1 MKKII
6 KESII
11 QVLISS
17 FIYFLLSIISSNVL
31 ANKGC
36 VRISGVYND
45 DNIWQ
50 KNIELVNY
58 TDSYCNDIYLKLP
71 STAKIENENFIS
83 TLLIEAS
90 QIKSNEYNLYNIS
103 QIQPKSSS
111 VIVISLQDKSDK
123 IQFTNLKEK
132 KFVLEEDGKIESP
145 KIKLLKLILPSF
157 VIYIFLLFITQLI
170 ERHFSSKKFEEL
182 EKKSDKQKREREE
195 LNKLILEME
204 QDVKVTK
211 KNILKRDFF
220 FKKQLSDYQKEN
232 EFWRNTIR
240 QLLYNGDKKNSQA
253 EHIFEIITNNLQ
265 TYTVKSKANLD
276 LNEILF
282 LADEIEKNNDKENY

>member
-1 MKKII
+1 MGKII

-11 QVLISS
+11 PVLTNS
-17 FIYFLLSIISSNVL
+17 FIYFLFSIISSNVL
-31 ANKGC
+31 ADKGC

-58 TDSYCNDIYLKLP
+58 TNHYHNDIYLKLP
-71 STAKIENENFIS
+71 SSAKIENENFIS
-83 TLLIEAS
+83 TLLIEAA
-90 QIKSNEYNLYNIS
+90 QIKSHEYNLYNIS
-103 QIQPKSSS
+103 QIQPKSST

-123 IQFTNLKEK
+123 IQFTNLREK
-132 KFVLEEDGKIESP
+132 KFVLEEDGKIASP
-145 KIKLLKLILPSF
+145 RIKLLKQLLPSF
-157 VIYIFLLFITQLI
+157 MIYIFLLFISQLI
-170 ERHFSSKKFEEL
+170 ERGYFSKKFEEL
-182 EKKSDKQKREREE
+182 EKKTDKQKHEREE
-195 LNKLILEME
+195 LNKRILEME